1 MPSAF
6 PGQIPPDRR
15 YTDHDKPEAETQG
28 AAVSPMQ
35 NMWPPSSMPPPSSAA
50 INSSDTGQDLRDP
63 HQRLQ
68 GGLPGSSPAPAG
80 QPLLVRRLSELT
92 SDRDIGPSSL
102 SNACRMVEAAT
113 ATWRYSPYENSR
125 SLLSG
130 PPHILNVPH
139 HSEKSFIKTERMS
152 PKLRAAS
159 VSISIKSSL
168 SSLSIYR
175 QYTEG
180 PLLTLFFRKSCC

>member
-15 YTDHDKPEAETQG
+15 FTDHDKPEAETQRT
-28 AAVSPMQ
+28 AVSPMQ
-35 NMWPPSSMPPPSSAA
+35 NMWPPSSMVSPSSSAV
-50 INSSDTGQDLRDP
+50 NSCDTGQDLRDP
-63 HQRLQ
+63 QQRLH

-80 QPLLVRRLSELT
+80 QPLLVRPLSELT
-92 SDRDIGPSSL
+92 SDRDIHPPASL

-168 SSLSIYR
+168 SSLSIY
-175 QYTEG
+175 
-180 PLLTLFFRKSCC
+180 LA

>member
-28 AAVSPMQ
+28 AVVSPMQ
-35 NMWPPSSMPPPSSAA
+35 NMWPPSSMAPPSSAT
-50 INSSDTGQDLRDP
+50 INSSETGQDLRDP
-63 HQRLQ
+63 QQRLQ

-80 QPLLVRRLSELT
+80 QPLLVRPLSELT
-92 SDRDIGPSSL
+92 SDRDIPPTSL

-139 HSEKSFIKTERMS
+139 HSEKSFIKAERMS

-168 SSLSIYR
+168 SSHYIGTYIY
-175 QYTEG
+175 
-180 PLLTLFFRKSCC
+180 

>member
-15 YTDHDKPEAETQG
+15 YTDHDKPEAETQRT
-28 AAVSPMQ
+28 AVSPMQ
-35 NMWPPSSMPPPSSAA
+35 NMWPPSSMVHPSSSSV
-50 INSSDTGQDLRDP
+50 NSSDTGQDLRDP
-63 HQRLQ
+63 QQRLQ
-68 GGLPGSSPAPAG
+68 GGLPGSSRPAPAG
-80 QPLLVRRLSELT
+80 HPLLVRPLSELT
-92 SDRDIGPSSL
+92 SDRDIQPSSL

-159 VSISIKSSL
+159 VSISTKSSL
-168 SSLSIYR
+168 SHLSIYVQR
-175 QYTEG
+175 V
-180 PLLTLFFRKSCC
+180 LFLRCFLRNRF